1 MAKSKGKKSRN
12 NGPHVNPPNASKK
25 IEKKSSKKNKKVKK
39 INEASALDIGPSST
53 STPNTTII
61 ASSNATPPNA
71 SNKGEKKKEKGNEE
85 RVFGFI
91 FMCNGKTKPQC
102 YQYRVFGLPTG
113 RKEEVAK
120 IKVGMK
126 LFLFDFDLKL
136 LYGIYEASSKGQMNL
151 EQDAFNGKF
160 PAQVKF
166 KIWKEC
172 LPLSEG
178 AFKNAIRDNYEGS
191 KFRPELTKKQ
201 VKALISLFRPINVPL
216 PTSVAPLGSNVAPLH
231 SFPAPLVE
239 ERFRP
244 SAGLPPLEDPYLP
257 GVQHTHGPLVLH
269 PRSVQVVS
277 SSLYDH
283 YGATA
288 PPSSVYD
295 HYEAAPS
302 VARVQASIEEPRVVR
317 QTTFP
322 HHTDPYYCT
331 AAPQTYLTEKP
342 VSSTQYPYRRYVTAP
357 EMVPRDHPVG
367 YEREYRVSHLPR
379 VDEALLPIE
388 ALVDYYNQRPLPA
401 ANTHPSLRPHAL
413 GPPYVPAPAS
423 HALPEL
429 PSSHRSY
436 YAREEPSRV
445 YAVDPLRR
453 PMPGRLSLAEP
464 VAPVSSFYSFAGPPP
479 TFR

>member
-160 PAQVKF
+160 PAQV
-166 KIWKEC
+166 
-172 LPLSEG
+172 
-178 AFKNAIRDNYEGS
+178 
-191 KFRPELTKKQ
+191 T
-201 VKALISLFRPINVPL
+201 
-216 PTSVAPLGSNVAPLH
+216 
-231 SFPAPLVE
+231 
-239 ERFRP
+239 RFLM
-244 SAGLPPLEDPYLP
+244 SIMWDVLYL
-257 GVQHTHGPLVLH
+257 
-269 PRSVQVVS
+269 
-277 SSLYDH
+277 
-283 YGATA
+283 
-288 PPSSVYD
+288 
-295 HYEAAPS
+295 
-302 VARVQASIEEPRVVR
+302 
-317 QTTFP
+317 
-322 HHTDPYYCT
+322 
-331 AAPQTYLTEKP
+331 K
-342 VSSTQYPYRRYVTAP
+342 
-357 EMVPRDHPVG
+357 
-367 YEREYRVSHLPR
+367 
-379 VDEALLPIE
+379 
-388 ALVDYYNQRPLPA
+388 
-401 ANTHPSLRPHAL
+401 
-413 GPPYVPAPAS
+413 
-423 HALPEL
+423 
-429 PSSHRSY
+429 
-436 YAREEPSRV
+436 
-445 YAVDPLRR
+445 
-453 PMPGRLSLAEP
+453 
-464 VAPVSSFYSFAGPPP
+464 
-479 TFR
+479 

>member
-25 IEKKSSKKNKKVKK
+25 IEKKSSKKKKKVKK

-120 IKVGMK
+120 IKVGTK

-216 PTSVAPLGSNVAPLH
+216 ATSVAPLGSNVAPLH

-269 PRSVQVVS
+269 HRSAQVVS

-317 QTTFP
+317 QTTLP

-445 YAVDPLRR
+445 YAVNPLRR